1 MALFTITDK
10 GKALQAKVLAGT
22 CKYAFT
28 KIAVG
33 DGYVSTS
40 KDYATM
46 NDLQNRKADIPLSVV
61 AAHDAVCKVSG
72 VLSNEKIAEAF
83 YVREAGLFATDPDEG
98 EILFC
103 AHYYDMPSAVDSAS
117 GGAYTKEFTF
127 EIGVDSADQ
136 VDVTVEQT
144 GYITKDEM
152 VDIVTTN
159 PAILAA
165 IKSVA
170 NAAVEEAMTDAIIA
184 TR

>member
-40 KDYATM
+40 KDYATRD
-46 NDLQNRKADIPLSVV
+46 DLKSKKADIPLSLVI
-61 AAHDAVCKVSG
+61 ASGTVCKVSG
-72 VLSNEKIAEAF
+72 VLSNEKITEAF
-83 YVREAGLFATDPDEG
+83 YVREAGLYANDPDEG

-127 EIGVDSADQ
+127 EIGVDSVDQ

-144 GYITKDEM
+144 GFVTKEDVQSMIELAM
-152 VDIVTTN
+152 QN
-159 PAILAA
+159 AILATKGA
-165 IKSVA
+165 
-170 NAAVEEAMTDAIIA
+170 
-184 TR
+184 

>member
-1 MALFTITDK
+1 MALFTITNK

-40 KDYATM
+40 KDYATRD
-46 NDLQNRKADIPLSVV
+46 DLKSRKADIPLSSVV
-61 AAHDAVCKVSG
+61 ASGTVCKVSG
-72 VLSNEKIAEAF
+72 VLSNEKITEAF

-98 EILFC
+98 EVLFC
-103 AHYYDMPSAVDSAS
+103 AHYYDMPSAVDAAS

-127 EIGVDSADQ
+127 EIGVDSTEQ
-136 VDVTVEQT
+136 VDVTVSQT
-144 GYITKDEM
+144 GFVTAE
-152 VDIVTTN
+152 IVKSL
-159 PAILAA
+159 IEAA
-165 IKSVA
+165 MA
-170 NAAVEEAMTDAIIA
+170 DAIIA